1 MKRKIAIIIA
11 MMLILSGCSDNKKK
25 EEKTTETEELATL
38 QITTEPV
45 TDDMELIVS
54 GEDTEQQST
63 ELQIDKRYNA
73 IISGESM
80 ITEKYDKILLL
91 ESLMEYMK
99 GEMITTDCLSLEFI
113 KKDPEG
119 KGGYL
124 AYATMGDGTIW
135 KVQIYPRDGKWVMIE
150 YIWDRDDLTD
160 GGMGGEPDEV
170 HSATDAAGTT
180 ETEGTDTSGE

>member
-45 TDDMELIVS
+45 TEDMELITS
-54 GEDTEQQST
+54 GGATEGKST

-80 ITEKYDKILLL
+80 ITESYDKVLLL

-113 KKDPEG
+113 EKDPEG